1 MSLNQSVNTTNDFN
15 TIKEVFR
22 VKSVSFLCG
31 ALVGAAAVIWS
42 AKRNGGK
49 LTGGKGIMN
58 LAGMTMNSAGKGSE
72 HGHSSASEHKHGSS
86 GMGESKVHPS
96 SAVSSHDAGHS
107 KEYSVKQITDF
118 IKGNADVR
126 REVEQI
132 LKETNSVIPGL

>member
-1 MSLNQSVNTTNDFN
+1 MRMSLKHYANTTNDFN
-15 TIKEVFR
+15 TIKEVFW

-42 AKRNGGK
+42 AKRNGLNLGTQGSGGIMK
-49 LTGGKGIMN
+49 LAGLSMNTGGKGS
-58 LAGMTMNSAGKGSE
+58 GQQ
-72 HGHSSASEHKHGSS
+72 SASESS
-86 GMGESKVHPS
+86 SSSRESMVFPS
-96 SAVSSHDAGHS
+96 STSSSNASHS
-107 KEYSVKQITDF
+107 KEYNLKQITDF

>member
-1 MSLNQSVNTTNDFN
+1 M
-15 TIKEVFR
+15 
-22 VKSVSFLCG
+22 KSVSFLCG

-49 LTGGKGIMN
+49 LAGSNGIMK
-58 LAGMTMNSAGKGSE
+58 LAGMGMNPAGKGSGQ
-72 HGHSSASEHKHGSS
+72 GHTSESEHKHNSTAFGD
-86 GMGESKVHPS
+86 SKVHPS
-96 SAVSSHDAGHS
+96 SASSSSDAGHS
-107 KEYSVKQITDF
+107 KEYSVRQITDF

>member
-1 MSLNQSVNTTNDFN
+1 
-15 TIKEVFR
+15 

-42 AKRNGGK
+42 ARRNGGK
-49 LTGGKGIMN
+49 LASGKGIMH
-58 LAGMTMNSAGKGSE
+58 LAGMGMNSAEKGNE
-72 HGHSSASEHKHGSS
+72 QGRSSASEQKHNTAGF
-86 GMGESKVHPS
+86 GESKVSPS
-96 SAVSSHDAGHS
+96 SFSSDAGHS